1 MQEGLRRIKRKDKSK
16 TLAVFIIFVGNY
28 LAMTVSATQ
37 ENLSISNT
45 PARQI
50 SWAEFQKKYL
60 SREDRYK
67 YEWVDGQVEKTPRTM
82 DKSQF
87 YIQNNL
93 INFLYRLKS
102 TGKTGG
108 QLIAEG
114 DTFFGANH
122 RRPDIAFYSDE
133 QIKKGAK
140 GENIIPQF
148 VIEVIS
154 GKDQMN
160 LVHKKMQDYR
170 KAKVAVVWHVFP
182 DLAEVHVYRGRK
194 MEVCQANDLCS
205 AEPVIPGFRISV
217 AELLRK

>member
-1 MQEGLRRIKRKDKSK
+1 MFYKQVRITGKDKSK
-16 TLAVFIIFVGNY
+16 TLSNNLNFVKNY
-28 LAMTVSATQ
+28 LAMTARATQ
-37 ENLSISNT
+37 ENLSIANT

-93 INFLYRLKS
+93 INFLYRLKFAQ
-102 TGKTGG
+102 KTTG

-122 RRPDIAFYSDE
+122 RRPDIAYYTDE
-133 QIKKGAK
+133 QILKGAK
-140 GENIIPQF
+140 GENIVPQF

-170 KAKVAVVWHVFP
+170 KAKVAVVWHIFP

-194 MEVCQANDLCS
+194 MEVCQGNDLCS
-205 AEPVIPGFRISV
+205 AEPVIAGFKIAV
-217 AELLRK
+217 GEVLRK